1 MTVIRDSSADIGG
14 KEQACYFANDSH
26 NHATATCLIYR
37 LHRLCCLHVCMSN
50 QVLECLLIV
59 TLLNE
64 LVDSLNLP
72 PLELCKSCHWEDCRR
87 LLQSQC
93 SHSGKDEA
101 ETVVYMDQSQKEVFE
116 IRCPLNY
123 LRMQNKQYQFN
134 HTLHGC
140 MHLPK
145 RNCNFPH
152 SKVEEDIWNAWK
164 KTASANVQSR
174 TAVSWSCLLPFAC
187 TICACLQ

>member
-1 MTVIRDSSADIGG
+1 MPQQPVSFIDYIGSA
-14 KEQACYFANDSH
+14 
-26 NHATATCLIYR
+26 
-37 LHRLCCLHVCMSN
+37 VCMSN

-72 PLELCKSCHWEDCRR
+72 PLELCKSCHWEHCRR

-101 ETVVYMDQSQKEVFE
+101 ETVVYMDQSRKEVFE

-123 LRMQNKQYQFN
+123 LRMQNKPYQCN
-134 HTLHGC
+134 HTLAEC
-140 MHLPK
+140 MHRPK
-145 RNCNFPH
+145 HNCNYPH

-164 KTASANVQSR
+164 TTASANVRSR
-174 TAVSWSCLLPFAC
+174 TAVSWSCSLPFASAVMC
-187 TICACLQ
+187 LFAVDHEYDCINICICRNNSTEKLKKLVGM